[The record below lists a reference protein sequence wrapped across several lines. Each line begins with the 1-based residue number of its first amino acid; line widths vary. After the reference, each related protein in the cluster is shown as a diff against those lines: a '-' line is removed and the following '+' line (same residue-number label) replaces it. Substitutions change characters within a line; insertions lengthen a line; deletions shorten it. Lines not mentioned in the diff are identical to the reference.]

1 MKIGIFSNLKNDSGT
16 TLVELLAAI
25 AILSLIVVSFL
36 GVFVQGDRTNTR
48 AIDLDEITY
57 IAQGHMEQMIN
68 YSQTSTIEDL
78 LSKEGFSGSSDVLS
92 RSFNEDG
99 YDWKI
104 DLERESGTETL
115 YSVTIGLIDEQVNTV
130 LQNRLAFRMR
140 ETE

>member
-36 GVFVQGDRTNTR
+36 GVFIQGARTNTR

-57 IAQGHMEQMIN
+57 IAQGHMEQMVN

-92 RSFNEDG
+92 RSFN
-99 YDWKI
+99 
-104 DLERESGTETL
+104 
-115 YSVTIGLIDEQVNTV
+115 
-130 LQNRLAFRMR
+130 
-140 ETE
+140 